1 MTKLRYDGQ
10 LPSSI
15 DGHHHNTVICQ
26 FQEWKG
32 YNYIPNY
39 LHPAIQW
46 SKSQPFK
53 LQESDDAL
61 WHIPKNSGSNG
72 MISGT
77 KKNDSA
83 YTAAK
88 GSIPIYHIN
97 EKVNS
102 CKKRKSEEQHKSISK
117 KYKNQTSCAEVF
129 QQDQS
134 NMVHVPSSAVDMIDH
149 SKGLI
154 WDSTNYSCAYDAF
167 FSVLYQ
173 LWHQDPNRWAGDF
186 SNISSSMKDLAIG
199 FQLVASNESTFGD
212 VRNKV
217 QQTLHGKFGDMF
229 PYGSRGTSVVDLAVK
244 VFHNTN
250 INAFT
255 QLECVNCQFTD
266 EPVED
271 ELSSVTFNASE
282 GITLTRDQ
290 LRQTLVCESDAS
302 CPECLMPLKKVTS
315 YYNSKLSV

>member
-1 MTKLRYDGQ
+1 MTKFRYDGQ

-15 DGHHHNTVICQ
+15 DGHCHKTVICQ

-72 MISGT
+72 KISGT
-77 KKNDSA
+77 KKNDTA

-134 NMVHVPSSAVDMIDH
+134 NMVHVPSSAVDMIVH
-149 SKGLI
+149 PKGLI

-199 FQLVASNESTFGD
+199 FQLVVALNESTFED

-217 QQTLHGKFGDMF
+217 
-229 PYGSRGTSVVDLAVK
+229 
-244 VFHNTN
+244 
-250 INAFT
+250 
-255 QLECVNCQFTD
+255 
-266 EPVED
+266 
-271 ELSSVTFNASE
+271 
-282 GITLTRDQ
+282 
-290 LRQTLVCESDAS
+290 
-302 CPECLMPLKKVTS
+302 
-315 YYNSKLSV
+315 